1 MQTTTVVVGA
11 GHAGL
16 AVSHCLAARGIDH
29 VVIER
34 GEVAHT
40 WRTERWDSLR
50 LLTPNWQTK
59 VPGLAYDGDDPDG
72 FMTMAEVVAFIERYA
87 RLVAPPLE
95 TGTTVESLTRNG
107 DGYEVVTDRGAWLCQ
122 AVVIASG
129 GFNVPKLPPVA
140 AALPG
145 GIESVTP
152 MDYTRPQALP
162 EGGALVVGASATGV
176 QIADEVHRSGRPVTL
191 AVGEHV
197 RMPRTYRGK
206 DILWWMD
213 RTGLHD
219 ERYDEVDDIVRARRV
234 PSPQLVGTP
243 ERATLNINNLTDLGV
258 RLVGSLAGFADGK
271 AQFSGSLRN
280 KCTLADLKQGRL
292 LATIDEW
299 VDENG
304 RDDGVEPPHRFEPT
318 RVEESPPLTL
328 DLAQERDPDGDLG
341 DRIRA
346 DHSWIDLPVFDH
358 KGRLR
363 HDGGV
368 VTGAPGVYRIGLN
381 FPAPPQVELHPRD
394 RGRRPRPDGPPGRI
408 RRSERPLVLGFR
420 PAVLVRLHE
429 VDPRLQGLEH
439 PRALAADVAVVV
451 LAEQPDCRLDAVHQ
465 HGGRH
470 DDPPLA
476 PRGVAWCVHVDP
488 LVHHEVAGEDDLRR
502 DVGEE
507 GADRLASLVAVEVFA
522 AIPDPVLRRTARA
535 MPSGFVAGGT
545 R

>member
-1 MQTTTVVVGA
+1 MYTTTVVVGA

-40 WRTERWDSLR
+40 WRTERWESLR
-50 LLTPNWQTK
+50 LLTPNWQTH

-95 TGTTVESLTRNG
+95 TGTTVECLTRNG
-107 DGYEVVTDRGAWLCQ
+107 DGYAVATDRGVWRCAC
-122 AVVIASG
+122 AVLASG
-129 GFNVPKLPPVA
+129 GFNVPKIPAVG

-145 GIESVTP
+145 AVESVTP
-152 MDYTRPQALP
+152 MDYTRPSDLP
-162 EGGALVVGASATGV
+162 EGGVLVVGASATGV
-176 QIADEVHRSGRPVTL
+176 QIADEVHRSGRPVTI

-243 ERATLNINNLTDLGV
+243 ERSTLNLNDLTDQGV
-258 RLVGSLAGFADGK
+258 RLVGLLAGFSDGK

-280 KCTLADLKQGRL
+280 KCNLADLKQGRL
-292 LATIDEW
+292 LDTIDEW

-304 RDDGVEPPHRFEPT
+304 LDEDIEPPHRFEPT
-318 RVEESPPLTL
+318 RVEDSPPLTL
-328 DLAQERDPDGDLG
+328 DLARERIETVIWATGYEP
-341 DRIRA
+341 
-346 DHSWIDLPVFDH
+346 DHSWVDLPVFDR

-368 VTGAPGVYRIGLN
+368 VTEAPGVYRIGLN
-381 FPAPPQVELHPRD
+381 F
-394 RGRRPRPDGPPGRI
+394 
-408 RRSERPLVLGFR
+408 
-420 PAVLVRLHE
+420 
-429 VDPRLQGLEH
+429 
-439 PRALAADVAVVV
+439 
-451 LAEQPDCRLDAVHQ
+451 
-465 HGGRH
+465 
-470 DDPPLA
+470 
-476 PRGVAWCVHVDP
+476 
-488 LVHHEVAGEDDLRR
+488 LRR
-502 DVGEE
+502 RKSSFIHGTADDARDLTDHLAGHVGA
-507 GADRLASLVAVEVFA
+507 GA
-522 AIPDPVLRRTARA
+522 AR
-535 MPSGFVAGGT
+535 S
-545 R
+545 